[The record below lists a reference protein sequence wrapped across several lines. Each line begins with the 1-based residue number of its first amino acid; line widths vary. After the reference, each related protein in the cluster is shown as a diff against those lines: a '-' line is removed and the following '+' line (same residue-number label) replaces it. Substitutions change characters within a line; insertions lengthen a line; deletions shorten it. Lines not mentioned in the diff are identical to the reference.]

1 MKRTDTSEKCISV
14 EITQII
20 NTQSE
25 NTQSV
30 NTQIVSS
37 FEVQK
42 PDNKNTTLENVLKL
56 DCNTHLKFCETM
68 IVNCKYTNC
77 VPFINQTAPLSLDF
91 EADLP
96 AHN

>member
-37 FEVQK
+37 FEVLK
-42 PDNKNTTLENVLKL
+42 PDNKHCQGHNGPRVLTL
-56 DCNTHLKFCETM
+56 
-68 IVNCKYTNC
+68 
-77 VPFINQTAPLSLDF
+77 
-91 EADLP
+91 
-96 AHN
+96 